1 MFVIALVAFAWV
13 AANHRRLD
21 EWIEKFI
28 IWMEIKSDQLARMT
42 LNWSSIP
49 EPTLP
54 DPPSKKPLE
63 IDLDI
68 TGPHS
73 LHQLIDIAVSREG
86 SQLLAKWLSQ
96 EVPNLNLIREHQR
109 VVRELTPLTRF
120 RERLLLTFRL
130 ISREPMEGGKLLG
143 WLKEETPSQKLK
155 WLLPIAAILVATNIT
170 LFLLNSFGRLPAYW
184 IISLS
189 IYLGF
194 YYYQANT
201 INKFLEAIVKLDREL
216 NKYIAVIRF
225 LETYSFKGSE
235 NHYRCGWTAHEFCT
249 GRPFKHSIP
258 LGFHL
263 RLHRREI

>member
-1 MFVIALVAFAWV
+1 MTEEGIRTSRLRALENQIKRLERRVDHLGDLSRRYSWYRLGVILLGGLFTWAASTQLNVVWGRGMFVIALVAFAWV

-143 WLKEETPSQKLK
+143 WLKEEIPSQKLK

-194 YYYQANT
+194 Y
-201 INKFLEAIVKLDREL
+201 
-216 NKYIAVIRF
+216 
-225 LETYSFKGSE
+225 
-235 NHYRCGWTAHEFCT
+235 
-249 GRPFKHSIP
+249 
-258 LGFHL
+258 
-263 RLHRREI
+263 